1 MLRLHGW
8 PECLGVPQAAGTE
21 RDSRPGCR
29 LREMVYVQAEEGKW
43 NGLARRHEPC
53 RARPTLPQLDRDRSQ
68 DQQREKAQRRPRR
81 RRHAARPPFEW
92 WRRLRLPS
100 SRRGQVYQIFAAP
113 RAVSDGL
120 GWEVV
125 EKSVSALAREV
136 KPTFQPPNSYNKR
149 VAGNSQEIRFKDVLS
164 GANSW

>member
-1 MLRLHGW
+1 
-8 PECLGVPQAAGTE
+8 
-21 RDSRPGCR
+21 
-29 LREMVYVQAEEGKW
+29 
-43 NGLARRHEPC
+43 
-53 RARPTLPQLDRDRSQ
+53 
-68 DQQREKAQRRPRR
+68 
-81 RRHAARPPFEW
+81 
-92 WRRLRLPS
+92 
-100 SRRGQVYQIFAAP
+100 VYQIFAAP

-136 KPTFQPPNSYNKR
+136 CPEAADPNSYNKR

>member
-100 SRRGQVYQIFAAP
+100 SRGGQVYQVFAAP

-125 EKSVSALAREV
+125 EKRSEER
-136 KPTFQPPNSYNKR
+136 R
-149 VAGNSQEIRFKDVLS
+149 VGKECRCRWWRCN
-164 GANSW
+164 